1 MTIIISTLNA
11 LIPVFL
17 IIALGFALKRK
28 NVFPAQMWQAF
39 GQLCYYIMIPMLVVK
54 NLARSDLSALPLQSY
69 IPALVMAILV
79 MSLLLLMLRP
89 LLCSLTNLSDAAFTS
104 LFQGTTRWQSMIAL
118 SVTGMLYGDTGITY
132 TAIIIATIV
141 PLLNLLN
148 VSILVIYGNGTFHIS
163 RIVTELLKNP
173 LIIACFLGLSL
184 NLSGIGLAEPL
195 YKTLSILSGG
205 AMGLSLLIVGA
216 GITLKMQSDDK
227 KLVGIATIL
236 RLVLMPALMLLSCFF
251 MGIDGVARSAAII
264 AASVPTAGASYI
276 LACQMGGDAPLMA
289 NIMTVQVMASAITL
303 PIAIILSEGIV

>member
-17 IIALGFALKRK
+17 IIALGFTLKRQ
-28 NVFPAQMWQAF
+28 NAFPKEMWHAF
-39 GQLCYYIMIPMLVVK
+39 GQLCYYVMIPMLVVK
-54 NLARSDLSALPLQSY
+54 NLARSDLAALPLNSY

-79 MSLLLLMLRP
+79 MSLLLLLLRP
-89 LLCSLTNLSDAAFTS
+89 LLWSLTGLSDAAFTS
-104 LFQGTTRWQSMIAL
+104 LFQGATRWQSMIAL
-118 SVTGMLYGDTGITY
+118 SVTGMLYGETGITY

-148 VSILVIYGNGTFHIS
+148 VSVLVIYGNGTFDIR
-163 RIVTELLKNP
+163 RIVIELAKNP
-173 LIIACFLGLSL
+173 LIIACFIGLSI

-216 GITLKMQSDDK
+216 GITLKMESDDK
-227 KLVGIATIL
+227 RLVSIAILL
-236 RLVLMPALMLLSCFF
+236 RLVLMPALMLLSCLV

-276 LACQMGGDAPLMA
+276 LARQMGGDAPLMA
-289 NIMTVQVMASAITL
+289 NIMTFQVIASAITL
-303 PIAIILSEGIV
+303 PIAIILSEGIL